1 MLRVNHK
8 SRQDHNALQLP
19 CGRSNC
25 RRYFKTQAGRTKHW
39 NAAHPTI
46 ARAANAYRASVSEEL
61 EEHRLAPEQPEA
73 QFDFQE
79 VEYDGPNMTEHDGT
93 RDSPAPRIDVE
104 FWGPG
109 DRLYRNFHKDL
120 DARPCDE
127 NGTFLPPG
135 SPPKPLSDKSPNDWT
150 PYRNRVEFE
159 TAEFFFTENQTPA
172 AQINRLLDLWAS
184 TLQKHDDKPP
194 FADFRDLHKT
204 IDKTPLGDVKWQ
216 SFSVRYN
223 GERPDTDVPPWMDQD
238 FDVWYRDPREVIRN
252 MLANPDYVEEFDY
265 RPYREFLTDSDERQ
279 WRDFMSGDWAWDQ
292 ADIISEDPE
301 SHGSTFVPVV
311 LGSDK
316 TTVSVATGNNEY
328 YPLYASI
335 GNVRNNVRRAH
346 RDAVSIIGF
355 LAIPKTTKEHATGDV
370 KFRKFRRQLFH
381 CSLSKILETLR
392 PGITK
397 YEVTQFGD
405 GHFRRVIYGLGPYIA
420 DYEEQVLLT
429 CIVRG
434 WCPRCLSSRINLD
447 EQAGWRCRHHTD
459 VLVEEG
465 TLGELW
471 DEYGIVGD
479 LVPFTNDFPRADI
492 HELIAPD
499 ILHQLIKGT
508 FKDHLVEWI
517 EKYLYQTHSKKEAQR
532 IMDDIDRRIAA
543 VPAFAGLRR
552 FPQGRGFKQW
562 TGDDSKALMKV
573 YLSAIEGHVPVDIV
587 RTFRAFLEFCYFVR
601 RSVITE
607 TTLEKIQEALDR
619 FHQYRQIF
627 ETIGVVSTFSLPRQ
641 HSLQHYVLLIRLF
654 GAPNGLCSSITEAK
668 HIKAV
673 KEPWRRSS
681 RYKALGQMLVTNQR
695 LDKLA
700 ASHADFTQR
709 KMLDGTCLSAAAL
722 AVEQMRTMNLEPGD
736 VDTQGDT
743 ATHTVSGTE
752 GKDDNDDAEVDDG
765 PTNIEAHV
773 ELAKTPQRKRA
784 RTPTELAVELSIP
797 QLPNL
802 LRHFLFTQLN
812 PNDPRDPS
820 EVPLTCCPQYDG
832 KISVFNSA
840 CSRFFAPSDPSGIGG
855 MRREYIRACPIWRN
869 EHPRYDCV
877 FVNTNPDLDGMRVVR
892 WFDTVG
898 DSPNEDN
905 GMWMVR
911 PAP

>member
-1 MLRVNHK
+1 M
-8 SRQDHNALQLP
+8 QPILQLQGKLMLIVP
-19 CGRSNC
+19 VFLKSWKSTVWHLRHNLT
-25 RRYFKTQAGRTKHW
+25 FKKL
-39 NAAHPTI
+39 NMM
-46 ARAANAYRASVSEEL
+46 ARISQNTMG
-61 EEHRLAPEQPEA
+61 H
-73 QFDFQE
+73 
-79 VEYDGPNMTEHDGT
+79 GT
-93 RDSPAPRIDVE
+93 RQLPEST
-104 FWGPG
+104 
-109 DRLYRNFHKDL
+109 LT
-120 DARPCDE
+120 RPCDE

-135 SPPKPLSDKSPNDWT
+135 SPPKPLSDKSPTDWT

-223 GERPDTDVPPWMDQD
+223 GERPATDVPPWMDQD
-238 FDVWYRDPREVIRN
+238 FD
-252 MLANPDYVEEFDY
+252 FDY

-292 ADIISEDPE
+292 ADIISEDLE

-355 LAIPKTTKEHATGDV
+355 LAIPKIA
-370 KFRKFRRQLFH
+370 R
-381 CSLSKILETLR
+381 
-392 PGITK
+392 
-397 YEVTQFGD
+397 FGD
-405 GHFRRVIYGLGPYIA
+405 GHFRRVIYSLGPYIA

-429 CIVRG
+429 CIVCG
-434 WCPRCLSSRINLD
+434 WCPRCLSSHINLD

-479 LVPFTNDFPRADI
+479 LVPFTNDFPQADI

-517 EKYLYQTHSKKEAQR
+517 EKYLYQIHSKKEAQR

-700 ASHADFTQR
+700 ASRADFTQR

-722 AVEQMRTMNLEPGD
+722 APGD
-736 VDTQGDT
+736 VDSANTIN
-743 ATHTVSGTE
+743 GTE
-752 GKDDNDDAEVDDG
+752 ANNNNNGTEANNNNNDTEVDDG

-773 ELAKTPQRKRA
+773 ELAKTPQRNRA
-784 RTPTELAVELSIP
+784 RTPAALAVELSIP

-802 LRHFLFTQLN
+802 LRRFLFTQLS
-812 PNDPRDPS
+812 PDDPRDPS
-820 EVPLTCCPQYDG
+820 EVPLTCCPQYDD

-840 CSRFFAPSDPSGIGG
+840 CSRFFAPSDPSGIRG

-877 FVNTNPDLDGMRVVR
+877 FVNTNLDLDGMRGMDVARVLTFFSFTYKAELYPCAVVR
-892 WFDTVG
+892 WFDTIG

-905 GMWMVR
+905 GMWMVQ
-911 PAP
+911 PAHHVNNSPHISIIHIDSIYRAAHLIPIYGARFIPPQHQHHQTYDIFRKFYVNKYADHHAFEIAF